1 MQPLTPF
8 KLATLATRVGSLFW
22 AVLFPAFNHWP
33 TD

>member
-1 MQPLTPF
+1 MQSLTPF
-8 KLATLATRVGSLFW
+8 KLATLAARVGSIFL